1 MNSALV
7 FNGDEP
13 KVESKMKNTLKALI
27 TVLFMSITW
36 AIPGAHAAIYIYQLP
51 DGSRIISDHAMKVQG
66 YKLVRA
72 SQTVGGVG
80 ALAASKSHQVF
91 RSKPSYYDRLII
103 RMANEHAL
111 DPALVKAVIHA
122 ESHFNPY
129 ATSKKGASGLMQLMP
144 KTAAIYGVT
153 DIYDPVQNVSAGV
166 QYLKYLM
173 DRYQNKHKLVLAA
186 YNAGPKAVA
195 RYKGIPPYRE
205 TRKYVK
211 RVMKYKRQ
219 YSMLARSEV

>member
-1 MNSALV
+1 VHQYST
-7 FNGDEP
+7 EI
-13 KVESKMKNTLKALI
+13 ESKAEDKMKNILKALI
-27 TVLFMSITW
+27 SLLLMAFTW
-36 AIPGAHAAIYIYQLP
+36 AIPTAHAAIYIYQLP
-51 DGSRIISDHAMKVQG
+51 DGSRIISDHAMKVKG

-103 RMANEHAL
+103 RMASEHAL
-111 DPALVKAVIHA
+111 DPALVKAVMHV

-144 KTAAIYGVT
+144 KTAAVYGVT

-166 QYLKYLM
+166 QYLKHLM
-173 DRYQNKHKLVLAA
+173 ERYNNKHKLVLAA

-195 RYKGIPPYRE
+195 RYKGVPPYRE

-211 RVMKYKRQ
+211 RVMKFKRR
-219 YSMLARSEV
+219 YAVLTRSDA

>member
-1 MNSALV
+1 
-7 FNGDEP
+7 
-13 KVESKMKNTLKALI
+13 MKNTRKALVTCI
-27 TVLFMSITW
+27 FMLITW
-36 AIPGAHAAIYIYQLP
+36 AVPSAQAAIYVYQLP
-51 DGSRIISDHAMKVQG
+51 DGSRIISDHAMRTQG

-72 SQTVGGVG
+72 SNTVGGVG

-103 RMANEHAL
+103 RMASEHAL
-111 DPALVKAVIHA
+111 DPALVKAVMHV

-166 QYLKYLM
+166 QYLKHLM
-173 DRYQNKHKLVLAA
+173 ERYNNKPKLVLAA

-211 RVMKYKRQ
+211 KVMKFKRR
-219 YSMLARSEV
+219 YAVLARSDV